1 MQTLINTII
10 AQAAARGISQKALAA
25 SAGVP
30 AETLSRMKRRPP
42 VRAGVLERLALGAGL
57 RLALVGVD
65 AGVAGTGTA
74 DAGAADAGLAR
85 LAAQPLAPL
94 PFTQKYRQLV
104 WSNPDA
110 PAEVFVRQALLKPDF
125 TVLLDAATEFGL
137 GFVDAQWALLVA
149 EGSKEAARARLA
161 TERTLRNIRVGY
173 EQANQVITHAVN

>member
-42 VRAGVLERLALGAGL
+42 VRAGVLERLAL
-57 RLALVGVD
+57 VGVD
-65 AGVAGTGTA
+65 AGVAATAAA

-85 LAAQPLAPL
+85 LAAQPLEPL

-137 GFVDAQWALLVA
+137 GFVDAQWALLIA

>member
-1 MQTLINTII
+1 MQALINTII
-10 AQAAARGISQKALAA
+10 SQAAAKGISQKALAA

-30 AETLSRMKRRPP
+30 PETLSRMKRKPS

-57 RLALVGVD
+57 RLALVTDVD
-65 AGVAGTGTA
+65 ADA
-74 DAGAADAGLAR
+74 DLAR
-85 LAAQPLAPL
+85 PAVQPRMASPLNSAVASPL

-125 TVLLDAATEFGL
+125 SVLLDAATEFGL
-137 GFVDAQWALLVA
+137 DFVDAQWAVLMA
-149 EGSKEAARARLA
+149 EGSKEAVRARPA

-173 EQANQVITHAVN
+173 EQAC